1 MAENLSEEYSFIEDL
16 PADFNP
22 LESLSFDDDIDDE
35 DFIPGMLDE
44 GPYGLPDAQ
53 NAKKFQLVAFDN
65 SQDIA
70 TRIDTLFEQM
80 PTLERMLLDILER
93 CISPIPSADM
103 DAQVAELQKYHHSIY
118 SPLTLCGLLERAG
131 AIYKSDEAGNSLED
145 FEQEPLKVEI
155 DGAEYWRVAPAPE
168 VFWALSPEGRER
180 YEAYKPAERIKE
192 MFAQEPHYRQFFL
205 TALKMCATPGGV
217 TLKVVDDLLVDEPE
231 LQKPRRYAMYFM
243 DKLEKAGAVQWG
255 DTWKATEAGKAYL
268 EKAAEEDARAAIE
281 AAETDDAA
289 TRA

>member
-1 MAENLSEEYSFIEDL
+1 MPMPENVSEEYSFIEDL

-35 DFIPGMLDE
+35 DYVPGMLEE
-44 GPYGLPDAQ
+44 GPYSMPDGQKAQ
-53 NAKKFQLVAFDN
+53 KFKLVAFDN
-65 SQDIA
+65 AESIT

-80 PTLERMLLDILER
+80 PTLERMLIDILER
-93 CISPIPSADM
+93 CIEPIPSADL

-131 AIYKSDEAGNSLED
+131 AIFKSDAEGNSLED

-155 DGAEYWRVAPAPE
+155 YGVEFWRVAPAPD
-168 VFWALSPEGRER
+168 VYWSLSPEGRER

-192 MFAQEPHYRQFFL
+192 MFAEEPHYRKFFL
-205 TALKMCATPGGV
+205 AALKMCATPGGV
-217 TLKVVDDLLVDEPE
+217 GLKVVDDLLVDEPE

-268 EKAAEEDARAAIE
+268 KKVAEEE
-281 AAETDDAA
+281 AAEAA
-289 TRA
+289 AETQA